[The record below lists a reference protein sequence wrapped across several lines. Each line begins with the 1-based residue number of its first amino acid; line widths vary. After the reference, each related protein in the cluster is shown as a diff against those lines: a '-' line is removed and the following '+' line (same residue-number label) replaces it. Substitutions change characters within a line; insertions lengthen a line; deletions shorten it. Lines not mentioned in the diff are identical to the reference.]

1 MIIRRLGVMS
11 VAKISALIGAV
22 IGLLA
27 GLLFFLVSLAGGAA
41 SAAGA
46 LGDQD
51 PGMTW
56 ISGLGAMAIVVLPI
70 VYAVF
75 GFVGGAIQAFF
86 YNIAAKFVGG
96 IRIETE

>member
-11 VAKISALIGAV
+11 VAKISAIIAAV
-22 IGLLA
+22 VGLLA
-27 GLLFFLVSLAGGAA
+27 GILMFLFSLAG

-46 LGDQD
+46 MAQQD
-51 PGMTW
+51 PGMAW
-56 ISGLGAMAIVVLPI
+56 MSGMGALAIVVLPI
-70 VYAVF
+70 LYAVL
-75 GFVGGAIQAFF
+75 GFIGGAIQAFA